1 VYSHIS
7 FAEKQ
12 LLVMLEFRKSRFLHP
27 LTKTRQSYCIKLVC
41 LNIFPALL

>member
-1 VYSHIS
+1 MQVLL
-7 FAEKQ
+7 Q
-12 LLVMLEFRKSRFLHP
+12 VTVTLLVMLEFRKSRFLHP